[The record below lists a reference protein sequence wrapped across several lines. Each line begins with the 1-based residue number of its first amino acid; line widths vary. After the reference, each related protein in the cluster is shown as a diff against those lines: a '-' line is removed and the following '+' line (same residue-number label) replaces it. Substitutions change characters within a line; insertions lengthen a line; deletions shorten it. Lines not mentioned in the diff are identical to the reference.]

1 MEQTKGEIMI
11 LGIDK
16 IREGL
21 EMLSGLGSKQDIV
34 KSLVS
39 SKTAASQ
46 LKDLM
51 KDNAVFQN
59 LVVSLVTARNSK
71 LVPTTVEKVIS
82 DFLDVLFDL
91 SRPYKEPEQ
100 SPPLK
105 P

>member
-21 EMLSGLGSKQDIV
+21 EMLSGIGSKQDIV

-39 SKTAASQ
+39 SQAAANR

-51 KDNAVFQN
+51 RDNAVFQS
-59 LVVSLVTARNSK
+59 LVTSLVTARNGK
-71 LVPTTVEKVIS
+71 LAPTTVEKVIS

-91 SRPYKEPEQ
+91 SRPYKEPE
-100 SPPLK
+100 PAPAGK
-105 P
+105 